1 MLEFLFLLPS
11 NHGPSLC
18 ELCNKI
24 TKFPAPL
31 LVSPPVQTLLGV
43 RGPAQRVLMLST
55 SKWTCL
61 KMCVGS
67 PAASMQPLDKG
78 RAQEDQRTVTKSV
91 HCTRRALSGGGMHY
105 LHKHGLFFYQ
115 QAWTSLHL
123 HSEDFINA
131 ADDVN
136 APYDFS
142 DL

>member
-1 MLEFLFLLPS
+1 MMLEFLFLLPS

-78 RAQEDQRTVTKSV
+78 RAQEDQREATQGHQECALYEEGTERWG
-91 HCTRRALSGGGMHY
+91 HALS
-105 LHKHGLFFYQ
+105 
-115 QAWTSLHL
+115 T
-123 HSEDFINA
+123 
-131 ADDVN
+131 
-136 APYDFS
+136 
-142 DL
+142 